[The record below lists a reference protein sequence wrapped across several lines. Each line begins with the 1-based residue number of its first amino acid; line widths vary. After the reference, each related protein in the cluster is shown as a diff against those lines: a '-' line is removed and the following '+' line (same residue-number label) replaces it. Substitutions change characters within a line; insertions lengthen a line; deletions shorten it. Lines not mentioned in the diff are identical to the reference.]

1 MTDTSA
7 PHTDPGL
14 EGNEKI
20 EAAILA
26 LQQEASQELLAHA
39 LTVLRRRM
47 QEKGQLILAVEPSAG
62 KEQFALKTIQTPDGN
77 LWWVAFT
84 SFEEQNRGGG
94 SVMSGFLADM
104 DQLFPSAIPTDGI
117 HGIILNPWNRTL
129 MLDKTLLQIILG
141 SN

>member
-47 QEKGQLILAVEPSAG
+47 RENRSADPGCRAVCG
-62 KEQFALKTIQTPDGN
+62 KRAARSENHSDTGWQSLVGGFYQF
-77 LWWVAFT
+77 
-84 SFEEQNRGGG
+84 
-94 SVMSGFLADM
+94 
-104 DQLFPSAIPTDGI
+104 
-117 HGIILNPWNRTL
+117 
-129 MLDKTLLQIILG
+129 
-141 SN
+141 

>member
-39 LTVLRRRM
+39 LLS
-47 QEKGQLILAVEPSAG
+47 LIH
-62 KEQFALKTIQTPDGN
+62 I
-77 LWWVAFT
+77 
-84 SFEEQNRGGG
+84 
-94 SVMSGFLADM
+94 
-104 DQLFPSAIPTDGI
+104 
-117 HGIILNPWNRTL
+117 
-129 MLDKTLLQIILG
+129 
-141 SN
+141 

>member
-20 EAAILA
+20 EAAILT

-47 QEKGQLILAVEPSAG
+47 RENGQLILAVEPSAG
-62 KEQFALKTIQTPDGN
+62 KEQLALMAI
-77 LWWVAFT
+77 
-84 SFEEQNRGGG
+84 SGGWLLP
-94 SVMSGFLADM
+94 VLK
-104 DQLFPSAIPTDGI
+104 
-117 HGIILNPWNRTL
+117 NRTGAAAASCPVFS
-129 MLDKTLLQIILG
+129 QIWISSSPPPSPPMASMASSSIPG
-141 SN
+141 TVP

>member
-20 EAAILA
+20 EDAILA

-47 QEKGQLILAVEPSAG
+47 RENGQLILAVEPSAG
-62 KEQFALKTIQTPDGN
+62 KEQLALKTIQTPDGN
-77 LWWVAFT
+77 L
-84 SFEEQNRGGG
+84 
-94 SVMSGFLADM
+94 
-104 DQLFPSAIPTDGI
+104 
-117 HGIILNPWNRTL
+117 
-129 MLDKTLLQIILG
+129 
-141 SN
+141 

>member
-47 QEKGQLILAVEPSAG
+47 RENGQLILAVEPSG
-62 KEQFALKTIQTPDGN
+62 KRAARSENHSDTGWQSLVGGFYQF
-77 LWWVAFT
+77 
-84 SFEEQNRGGG
+84 
-94 SVMSGFLADM
+94 
-104 DQLFPSAIPTDGI
+104 
-117 HGIILNPWNRTL
+117 
-129 MLDKTLLQIILG
+129 
-141 SN
+141 

>member
-14 EGNEKI
+14 VGNEKI
-20 EAAILA
+20 EDAILA

-47 QEKGQLILAVEPSAG
+47 RENGQLILAVEPSAG
-62 KEQFALKTIQTPDGN
+62 KEQLALKTIQTPDGN

-84 SFEEQNRGGG
+84 SFEE
-94 SVMSGFLADM
+94 
-104 DQLFPSAIPTDGI
+104 
-117 HGIILNPWNRTL
+117 
-129 MLDKTLLQIILG
+129 
-141 SN
+141 

>member
-20 EAAILA
+20 EDAILA

-47 QEKGQLILAVEPSAG
+47 RENGQLILAVEPSAG
-62 KEQFALKTIQTPDGN
+62 KEQLALKTIQTPDGN

-104 DQLFPSAIPTDGI
+104 DQLFPSDGI

>member
-47 QEKGQLILAVEPSAG
+47 RENGQLILAVEPSAG
-62 KEQFALKTIQTPDGN
+62 KEQLAPDGN

>member
-47 QEKGQLILAVEPSAG
+47 REKGQLRAVRAENHSDTG
-62 KEQFALKTIQTPDGN
+62 WQSLVGSFYQF
-77 LWWVAFT
+77 
-84 SFEEQNRGGG
+84 
-94 SVMSGFLADM
+94 
-104 DQLFPSAIPTDGI
+104 
-117 HGIILNPWNRTL
+117 
-129 MLDKTLLQIILG
+129 
-141 SN
+141 

>member
-47 QEKGQLILAVEPSAG
+47 REKGQLILAVEPSPG

-84 SFEEQNRGGG
+84 SFEEQNRAAAA
-94 SVMSGFLADM
+94 SCPVFSQIWISFSPP
-104 DQLFPSAIPTDGI
+104 PSPPTASMASSSIPGTA
-117 HGIILNPWNRTL
+117 P
-129 MLDKTLLQIILG
+129 
-141 SN
+141 

>member
-47 QEKGQLILAVEPSAG
+47 RENGQLILAVEPSAG
-62 KEQFALKTIQTPDGN
+62 KEQLALKTIQTPDGN

-84 SFEEQNRGGG
+84 SF
-94 SVMSGFLADM
+94 
-104 DQLFPSAIPTDGI
+104 
-117 HGIILNPWNRTL
+117 
-129 MLDKTLLQIILG
+129 
-141 SN
+141 

>member
-14 EGNEKI
+14 EENEKI

-47 QEKGQLILAVEPSAG
+47 R
-62 KEQFALKTIQTPDGN
+62 D
-77 LWWVAFT
+77 
-84 SFEEQNRGGG
+84 
-94 SVMSGFLADM
+94 
-104 DQLFPSAIPTDGI
+104 
-117 HGIILNPWNRTL
+117 
-129 MLDKTLLQIILG
+129 
-141 SN
+141 

>member
-39 LTVLRRRM
+39 LTVLCRRM
-47 QEKGQLILAVEPSAG
+47 REKGQLILASTSSNSICSTGAPVMIKPS
-62 KEQFALKTIQTPDGN
+62 
-77 LWWVAFT
+77 
-84 SFEEQNRGGG
+84 
-94 SVMSGFLADM
+94 
-104 DQLFPSAIPTDGI
+104 
-117 HGIILNPWNRTL
+117 
-129 MLDKTLLQIILG
+129 
-141 SN
+141 